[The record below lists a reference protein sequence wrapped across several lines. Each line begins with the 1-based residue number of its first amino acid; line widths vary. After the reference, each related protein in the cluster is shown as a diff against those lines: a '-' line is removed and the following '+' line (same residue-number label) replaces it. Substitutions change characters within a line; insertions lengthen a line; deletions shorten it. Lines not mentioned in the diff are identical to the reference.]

1 MKFGH
6 RLVGIVG
13 TFLMAVGWI
22 GLAYSNSLATMIA
35 FHSIPGG
42 MTRMYFFIN
51 RKIEVLQFF
60 TLLFGLVCS
69 KSNTN
74 TSVKH
79 MISYFIIS
87 LHVKKKIQTDLRV
100 NLLL

>member
-1 MKFGH
+1 
-6 RLVGIVG
+6 
-13 TFLMAVGWI
+13 MAVGWI

-42 MTRMYFFIN
+42 MARMYYFIN
-51 RKIEVLQFF
+51 RKIEVAKFAVF
-60 TLLFGLVCS
+60 YFNFWFGCS

-79 MISYFIIS
+79 MISYFII
-87 LHVKKKIQTDLRV
+87 HYM
-100 NLLL
+100 